1 MKRFSTTLIVLTSFA
16 INAQTQYNLDFNNVK
31 ASINT
36 NGILFEDG
44 ANNSAGYEVPKNG
57 GVSAIFSSAFWF
69 SGEFLATGQFHLAAQ
84 TNSTAL
90 DLTTGPLSAF
100 GGGVSPSGVA
110 FGDANIIPSE
120 ITVYDRIWTISQV
133 EIDNHLQNWNVAGYV
148 APQDLLDWPVHG
160 DISLGQDYYIAPFYD
175 NPNGPNGSN
184 GEYLPLIDGDVPLIR
199 GDKASYMI
207 LNDKGSVHASGGIP
221 IGLELHYMIYQYG
234 TTDYLNNTTFVNL
247 KVMNRGTITLSD
259 FKVGNHTD
267 GDIGSGA
274 DDFFGSDSARSLMY
288 TYNSD
293 LNDDGGTANYG
304 LNPPAIGVKLLNHNA
319 GVIGYNSSSAALTTS
334 PTLSSQYYGYMQG
347 NWGNSGSPFM
357 YGDDGVNGTVPTNFL
372 FSDINGWNE
381 SSVGSAPAD
390 RKMFMCAE
398 GVTLNPG
405 DLICYDFAFLY
416 GRSDEGTVDGSVLKL
431 LNIADSVQV
440 FYNDQNYVDCTNQ
453 PVTSL
458 AVEENSQLN
467 DFVIY
472 PNPSTDYFQIKMDGE
487 FDVMLYT
494 MDGKLV
500 FLKTNLNTN
509 DMISH
514 NTPSGMYIVKVSQ
527 KSKTSYQRV
536 LIE

>member
-1 MKRFSTTLIVLTSFA
+1 MKLFSTILILLISLSS
-16 INAQTQYNLDFNNVK
+16 NAQVQENLDFNNVK

-36 NGILFEDG
+36 NGILFNDG
-44 ANNSAGYEVPKNG
+44 NNGGYEVPNGG

-69 SGEFLATGQFHLAAQ
+69 AGQDVGGQFKLAAQ
-84 TNSTAL
+84 TNSSNL
-90 DLTTGPLSAF
+90 DFSTGPLSTFNGTTA
-100 GGGVSPSGVA
+100 SNGVA
-110 FGDANIIPSE
+110 YGDANIIPSE
-120 ITVYDRIWTISQV
+120 IVAYDRIWTISQV
-133 EIDNHLQNWNVAGYV
+133 EIDNHLQNFNVAGYV
-148 APQDLLDWPVHG
+148 APQDILEWPAHG
-160 DISLGQDYYIAPFYD
+160 DVSLGQDYNLAPFYD

-184 GEYLPLIDGDVPLIR
+184 GKYLPLIDGDVPLIR

-234 TTDYLNNTTFVNL
+234 ASDYLNNTTFVNI
-247 KVMNRGTITLSD
+247 KVMNRGTITLFN

-267 GDIGSGA
+267 GDIGNGA

-293 LNDDGGTANYG
+293 LNDNEYG
-304 LNPPAIGVKLLNHNA
+304 INPPAIGVKILNHNA
-319 GVIGYNSSSAALTTS
+319 VVAGYNGGGTGLTTS
-334 PTLSSQYYGYMQG
+334 PTTAAQYYGYMQG

-381 SSVGSAPAD
+381 SSVGSVPAD

-398 GVTLNPG
+398 EIVLNPG

-431 LNIADSVQV
+431 LNIADSVQT
-440 FYNDQNYVDCTNQ
+440 FYNNQYYVDCTNQ
-453 PVTSL
+453 PVTTL

-467 DFVIY
+467 EFVVY
-472 PNPSTDYFQIKMDGE
+472 PNPSTDYFQIKMEGE
-487 FDVMLYT
+487 FDVMMYT
-494 MDGKLV
+494 IDGKLV
-500 FLKTNLNTN
+500 FSKTNLNTN
-509 DMISH
+509 DMIFH
-514 NTPSGMYIVKVSQ
+514 TTLSGMYIVKVSQ
-527 KSKTSYQRV
+527 KSKTSYQRL